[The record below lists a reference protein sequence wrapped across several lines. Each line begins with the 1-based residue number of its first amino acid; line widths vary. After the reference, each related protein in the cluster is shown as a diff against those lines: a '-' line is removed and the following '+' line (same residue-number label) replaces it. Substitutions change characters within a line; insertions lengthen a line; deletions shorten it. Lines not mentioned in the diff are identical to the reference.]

1 MLQCSRPMTFID
13 FAIIY
18 LACGAPL
25 SMHYF
30 FAASRKPAIYFAA
43 RIVLVS
49 LFWPIAAFL
58 LIKGIRTQLV
68 SGSQIGQNDLERRL
82 DTLRLKI
89 ERSAFSDETA
99 ASVFEFR
106 ELFARYTGLAQAA
119 NAKNSAATVNEL
131 FKLSSHGQGDI
142 ATICLERKAKNR
154 LLDHADA
161 ASDDLVKFISAS
173 SIYSDS
179 TLLSSATSL
188 AELLG
193 DRQTASRLREL
204 NSDASSPRVEIS
216 AGLSPQDAVPAMIR

>member
-1 MLQCSRPMTFID
+1 MTSID
-13 FAIIY
+13 LAIIY

-30 FAASRKPAIYFAA
+30 FAASRNPNFYFAA

-58 LIKGIRTQLV
+58 LVQRVRTQLV
-68 SGSQIGQNDLERRL
+68 SGSQIGQTDLDRRL
-82 DTLRLKI
+82 DSLRVKI
-89 ERSAFSDETA
+89 ERSAFTDETA

-119 NAKNSAATVNEL
+119 HVQNSPTTVNEL
-131 FKLSSHGQGDI
+131 FRLSSHEQGDL
-142 ATICLERKAKNR
+142 ATICYERKAMNR
-154 LLDHADA
+154 LLNHADA
-161 ASDDLVKFISAS
+161 ASEDLVSFISAS

-193 DRQTASRLREL
+193 DRQTVSRLRDL
-204 NSDASSPRVEIS
+204 NSGTSSHRDEIS

>member
-1 MLQCSRPMTFID
+1 MTFID
-13 FAIIY
+13 LAIIY

-30 FAASRKPAIYFAA
+30 FAASRKPNFYFAA

-58 LIKGIRTQLV
+58 LVHKVRTPLV
-68 SGSQIGQNDLERRL
+68 SGSQIGQNDLDRRL
-82 DTLRLKI
+82 DSLRVKI
-89 ERSAFSDETA
+89 ERSAFTDETA

-119 NAKNSAATVNEL
+119 NARNSATTVNEL
-131 FKLSSHGQGDI
+131 FNLSSHQQGDL

-161 ASDDLVKFISAS
+161 ASEDLVSFISAS
-173 SIYSDS
+173 SIYSDNA
-179 TLLSSATSL
+179 LLSSATSL

-204 NSDASSPRVEIS
+204 NSGTSSARDETS
-216 AGLSPQDAVPAMIR
+216 SGLSPREAVPALIR